1 VKSNDYREVA
11 LINIDEEKISAVVSG
26 FQVPVKPE
34 VLASIDQLMAT
45 KEPDIKKIA
54 DLILSDVGLSATI
67 LKIINSPL
75 YGMNRKISKIKQ
87 AVMMLGL
94 KTISS
99 LVTATLLR
107 QSFSGKSSI
116 SLERFW
122 DDANDIANAMIFIG
136 RKIKTKM
143 PVEMLY
149 TIGLFHNC
157 GIPLLAVKYENYKN
171 VLIEANTSGE
181 NFTAVEERHY
191 QTNHAVLGY
200 FISSSWHLPKEICQ
214 LILQHHDNR
223 YLLSNVGDEY
233 KIAFATLKAAENM
246 VERTK
251 RFNYTAG
258 WQESEKLILNVLGIS
273 TFDYADIEEDYTEC
287 F

>member
-1 VKSNDYREVA
+1 MLN
-11 LINIDEEKISAVVSG
+11 LDEKKISAGVSG

-34 VLASIDQLMAT
+34 ILTSIDKLMAEN
-45 KEPDIKKIA
+45 EPDIDKIA
-54 DLILSDVGLSATI
+54 ALISSDVGLSASI
-67 LKIINSPL
+67 LKIINSPM
-75 YGMNRKISKIKQ
+75 YGMNRGISKIKQ

-94 KTISS
+94 KTINS
-99 LVTATLLR
+99 LVTAILLK

-136 RKIKTKM
+136 NKVKTKI

-149 TIGLFHNC
+149 TIGLFHDC
-157 GIPLLAVKYENYKN
+157 GIPLLALKYEDYKD
-171 VLIEANTSGE
+171 VLIEANGSDDSFIT
-181 NFTAVEERHY
+181 VEEKHY

-200 FISSSWHLPKEICQ
+200 YISSSWHLPKEICQ

-223 YLLSNVGDEY
+223 YLHSDVDYEY
-233 KIAFATLKAAENM
+233 KIAFAALKAAENM
-246 VERTK
+246 VERAK
-251 RFNYTAG
+251 RFNYSKG
-258 WQESEKLILNVLGIS
+258 WQESEELILDVLGIS
-273 TFDYADIEEDYTEC
+273 VVDYADLDADFSES

>member
-1 VKSNDYREVA
+1 MLN
-11 LINIDEEKISAVVSG
+11 LDEKKISAGVSG

-34 VLASIDQLMAT
+34 ILTSIDKLMAEN
-45 KEPDIKKIA
+45 EPDIDKIA
-54 DLILSDVGLSATI
+54 ALISSDVGLSASI
-67 LKIINSPL
+67 LKIINSPM
-75 YGMNRKISKIKQ
+75 YGMNRGISKIKQ

-94 KTISS
+94 KTINS
-99 LVTATLLR
+99 LVTAILLK

-136 RKIKTKM
+136 NKVKTKI

-149 TIGLFHNC
+149 TIGLFHDC
-157 GIPLLAVKYENYKN
+157 GIPLLALKYEDYKD
-171 VLIEANTSGE
+171 VLIEANGSDNSFIT
-181 NFTAVEERHY
+181 VEEKHY

-200 FISSSWHLPKEICQ
+200 YISSSWHLPKEICQ

-223 YLLSNVGDEY
+223 YLHSDVDYEY
-233 KIAFATLKAAENM
+233 KIAFAALKAAENM
-246 VERTK
+246 VERAK
-251 RFNYTAG
+251 RFNYSKG
-258 WQESEKLILNVLGIS
+258 WQESEELILDVLGIS
-273 TFDYADIEEDYTEC
+273 VVDYADLDADFSES